1 MENKIKEME
10 QGKSEVK
17 ALQKRKEE
25 LILRAAELL
34 IEAFSDS
41 EESGAVKSITIYYDH
56 EMRKNRDITV
66 ENLKK
71 SYKFITNTKN
81 PNYNEKF

>member
-25 LILRAAELL
+25 LILRASELL
-34 IEAFSDS
+34 IDAFSDS

-56 EMRKNRDITV
+56 ETRKNRDITV
-66 ENLKK
+66 ENIKK